1 MAQLKKYLLYGIPI
15 IIVGAILIYFS
26 EIVGYIVMAWV
37 VSMIGAPLNNF
48 LSKFLSKGM
57 AAGLT
62 LLVFSLLLL
71 IVVRILVP
79 PLVNQAKNLAGLDY
93 EKMIS
98 GLEEPIQDV
107 NNWLIDKGLVAPEII
122 EEIPEETS
130 TEETIQTAVIKL
142 DSILRTEGDT
152 LTDDGLDLVINIIPP
167 SEVEVQPQTED
178 SSNDL
183 LLGVKNNIF
192 EKFNPSQI
200 PKLLGCLLYTSPSP
214 RDKRQSRMPSSA

>member
-15 IIVGAILIYFS
+15 IIVGAILFYFS

-37 VSMIGAPLNNF
+37 VSMIGAPLNNL

-62 LLVFSLLLL
+62 LVVFSLVLLL
-71 IVVRILVP
+71 VIRILVP

-107 NNWLIDKGLVAPEII
+107 NNWLMDKGLVSPVSYTHLTL
-122 EEIPEETS
+122 P
-130 TEETIQTAVIKL
+130 TIYSV
-142 DSILRTEGDT
+142 
-152 LTDDGLDLVINIIPP
+152 
-167 SEVEVQPQTED
+167 
-178 SSNDL
+178 
-183 LLGVKNNIF
+183 
-192 EKFNPSQI
+192 
-200 PKLLGCLLYTSPSP
+200 
-214 RDKRQSRMPSSA
+214 